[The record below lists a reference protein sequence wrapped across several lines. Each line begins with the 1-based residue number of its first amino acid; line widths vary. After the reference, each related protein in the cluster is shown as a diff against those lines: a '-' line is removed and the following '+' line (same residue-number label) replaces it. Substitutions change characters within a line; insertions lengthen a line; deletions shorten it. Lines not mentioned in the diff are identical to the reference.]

1 MQPPV
6 AQPVVVK
13 PGQPQPMPAVPNQ
26 GWNNG
31 WQAAPAPDVVVMPP
45 GYLEQPGRFPRS
57 FPVLDPRE
65 APPVGYR
72 MAREARKP
80 LWLSGT
86 IIFSISHAIT
96 ALVGGGLYAGGD
108 NEYDEALL
116 LMVPLVGP
124 VIWSPIAKGIE
135 SDDGRATFAGMT
147 IITAVQATG
156 FGLMLGGFVL
166 KRPVYRRNDVAEL
179 EVLDESTGVTLV
191 PTAQGANL
199 QVTF

>member
-1 MQPPV
+1 MPP
-6 AQPVVVK
+6 P
-13 PGQPQPMPAVPNQ
+13 Q
-26 GWNNG
+26 GWAGEGWAGG
-31 WQAAPAPDVVVMPP
+31 WQPAPTPDVVVMPP

-57 FPVLDPRE
+57 FPVADSRE

-72 MAREARKP
+72 IAREARKP

-86 IIFSISHAIT
+86 IIFSVSHAIT

-108 NEYDEALL
+108 NEYEEALL